1 MCETTLAEPD
11 RMGAVGEKKAG
22 VMDGIQGFDV
32 STWGIVVPGTKTGKS
47 QDEEQEKEMNSVL
60 NMLCLRYL

>member
-1 MCETTLAEPD
+1 M
-11 RMGAVGEKKAG
+11 GEKKAG